1 MDGHGALEIL
11 SERASLF
18 RCFHVPSLSRRFNV
32 QKLDDPYL

>member
-1 MDGHGALEIL
+1 MDGHGALEIP

-18 RCFHVPSLSRRFNV
+18 RCFHVNLRV